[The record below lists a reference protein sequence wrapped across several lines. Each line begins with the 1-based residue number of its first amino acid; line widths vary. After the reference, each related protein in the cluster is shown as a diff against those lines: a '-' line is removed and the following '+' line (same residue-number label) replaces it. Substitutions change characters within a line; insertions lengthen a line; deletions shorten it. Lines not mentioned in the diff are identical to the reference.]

1 MKRLSG
7 LKLLEEREGK
17 GTPAN
22 KGDRVMF
29 NMRLFL
35 NKGDEVPLNQTQSKH
50 LPKEMIRVVDGV
62 TLLDRTIVLGRREA
76 IAGVEHALTGM
87 RVGGY
92 RKVRISPHL
101 AYRDKGIPD
110 LIPTDAILVVELRMS
125 WIGSSETRFSHEN
138 KKPS

>member
-7 LKLLEEREGK
+7 LKLLEEREGE

-35 NKGDEVPLNQTQSKH
+35 NKGDEVPLNQTQAKH

-62 TLLDRTIVLGRREA
+62 TLLDRTIVLGRRESM
-76 IAGVEHALTGM
+76 AGVEHALMGM
-87 RVGGY
+87 KVGSY
-92 RKVRISPHL
+92 RKVRVSPHL

-110 LIPTDAILVVELRMS
+110 LIPSDAVLDCRVVVAS
-125 WIGSSETRFSHEN
+125 N
-138 KKPS
+138 Q